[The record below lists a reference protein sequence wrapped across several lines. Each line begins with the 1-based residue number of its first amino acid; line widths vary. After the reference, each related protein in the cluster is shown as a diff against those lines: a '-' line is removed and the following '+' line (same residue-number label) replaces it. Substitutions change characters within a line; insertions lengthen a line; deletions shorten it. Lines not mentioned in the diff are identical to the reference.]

1 MGADPTEEGG
11 RAQRVEVGAAAEHD
25 SDMGLTLGDLYT
37 SGLLLL
43 NAIAVLHEERF
54 LAKHGWS
61 THSPE
66 VTLNPGSLKSKVLSI
81 VKAVRLVMTWPLI
94 ALNILTILFKLLLG

>member
-1 MGADPTEEGG
+1 MTGYLADLSVSRLSLLTQLRTSGG
-11 RAQRVEVGAAAEHD
+11 RAQRVKVGAAAEHD

-54 LAKHGWS
+54 LAKRKR
-61 THSPE
+61 PM
-66 VTLNPGSLKSKVLSI
+66 P
-81 VKAVRLVMTWPLI
+81 
-94 ALNILTILFKLLLG
+94 

>member
-1 MGADPTEEGG
+1 M
-11 RAQRVEVGAAAEHD
+11 QRVEVGAAAEHD

-54 LAKHGWS
+54 LAKPIVS
-61 THSPE
+61 VSAFYFYVQRRE
-66 VTLNPGSLKSKVLSI
+66 SILSATASSI
-81 VKAVRLVMTWPLI
+81 HMCMPPCPHASIQCSIR
-94 ALNILTILFKLLLG
+94 

>member
-1 MGADPTEEGG
+1 MKPAQASGG
-11 RAQRVEVGAAAEHD
+11 RAQRVEVGAAAEHN

-54 LAKHGWS
+54 LAKRKR
-61 THSPE
+61 PI
-66 VTLNPGSLKSKVLSI
+66 P
-81 VKAVRLVMTWPLI
+81 
-94 ALNILTILFKLLLG
+94 